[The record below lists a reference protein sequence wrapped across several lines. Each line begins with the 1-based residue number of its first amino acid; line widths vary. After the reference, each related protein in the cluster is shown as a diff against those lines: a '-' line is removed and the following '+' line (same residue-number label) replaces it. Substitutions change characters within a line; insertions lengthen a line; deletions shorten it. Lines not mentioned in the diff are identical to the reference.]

1 MKFQYTQTINDGQ
14 FTLFENDE
22 IVGYIKYEYAK
33 NGNLK
38 ASGTFIDEK
47 FRGQEI
53 GKILFNQLFEFAQK
67 ENVKIIPVCPYVVHQ
82 FNKHP
87 EWNNLLDKEYLATQK
102 KLEN

>member
-1 MKFQYTQTINDGQ
+1 MEVQYTQTINDGQ

-33 NGNLK
+33 NGNIK

-47 FRGQEI
+47 YRGQEI
-53 GKILFNQLFEFAQK
+53 GKKLLDILFEFAMK
-67 ENVKIIPVCPYVVHQ
+67 ENVKIIPVCPYVIHQ
-82 FNKHP
+82 FNKYP
-87 EWNNLLDKEYLATQK
+87 TWNYLLDEEYLATQK